1 MKRFDL
7 PNILINGTL
16 SVCLGM
22 AVGGCFITAFSLE
35 ASLLPS
41 LLICLV
47 WAAVCFLLVPLRR
60 GWICLPIG
68 LVLWGWLLWELDVTQ
83 EFGTLMQTLFD
94 FYNRGYGTRI
104 PDELTGIVPGNVSV
118 AISVICGIVTILCS
132 LSLEQL
138 RSGALVIGAS
148 VMLLMPCFLVTDTV
162 PSNFS
167 LFLLIGI
174 VVILV
179 LTDNM
184 RLRDLHQANRLTAML
199 LIPVLIAN
207 LFLFTLNP
215 REEYDRQPD
224 LSWLQTPPDRFS
236 PTLPSA
242 TIPDFTLPDWEIST
256 DVELRAVGPNN
267 PGNALVMEVDT
278 NLTGVLYLRGKSYC
292 GYDGLSWD
300 QEAPAED
307 TLQLDHPIY
316 HESTISSAPLFIEIH
331 TERTVDHR
339 FVPYYP
345 AGVRTLKNGVF
356 YPDNES
362 RFYRFTVDPL
372 REDWKSLY
380 FQLNGTITL
389 AQMKQRDDRPAEYL
403 LLPQNTLTRAKA
415 FLAGNN
421 VYDYLSVWAAAQQ
434 IADIV
439 RDSARYD
446 LNTGFMPSQERDFAL
461 WFLESS
467 DTGYCVHFAT
477 AATVL
482 LRAAGIPARYV
493 EGYVTRVNSNGHARV
508 TSDQAHAWVE
518 YYVPELGWLVL
529 EPTPAAGWEPP
540 IETQPTTQPTES
552 TTRPTEPTTQ
562 PTEPTTEPTTQP
574 TVPTVPSVPTTVPT
588 TDPTVMPS
596 TGPSGTLQH
605 PTATAPPSMPS
616 IPSVTVQPD
625 PEPGWQKTVLR
636 ILVVMLAFVALCIG
650 QWWLRRK
657 WIQKWLCSGSTN
669 TQALRCWRFTKRLAK
684 LRRQDAPEAL
694 HLLAQKAKFSQYT
707 LTPEELAAFDG
718 YFQRSTEHLRGR
730 AWPLRLIYRLI
741 FAAY

>member
-22 AVGGCFITAFSLE
+22 AVGGCFVTAFCME

-60 GWICLPIG
+60 GWIALPIG
-68 LVLWGWLLWELDVTQ
+68 LLLWGWLLWELDADQ
-83 EFGTLMQTLFD
+83 EFASLMQTLFD
-94 FYNRGYGTRI
+94 FYSRGYGTRI
-104 PDELTGIVPGNVSV
+104 PGELTGIVPGNVSV

-138 RSGALVIGAS
+138 RSGSLVIATC
-148 VMLLMPCFLVTDTV
+148 VILLMPCFIVTDTV
-162 PSNFS
+162 PSGFC
-167 LFLLIGI
+167 LFLLISI

-179 LTDNM
+179 LTNQM

-199 LIPVLIAN
+199 LIPVLLAN

-224 LSWLQTPPDRFS
+224 LGWLQTLPDRLS
-236 PTLPSA
+236 PTFQPA
-242 TIPDFTLPDWEIST
+242 TMPNFTLPDLVLPD
-256 DVELRAVGPNN
+256 DVQLRAVGPNH
-267 PGNALVMEVDT
+267 PGNTPVMEVDT

-300 QEAPAED
+300 SEAPAESALLSASSTYCQSAISNTSFYVNIH
-307 TLQLDHPIY
+307 TLQA
-316 HESTISSAPLFIEIH
+316 ESFWYT
-331 TERTVDHR
+331 
-339 FVPYYP
+339 PYYP
-345 AGVRTLKNGVF
+345 ISLSTMINGVF
-356 YPDNES
+356 FPGNQNRVYQI
-362 RFYRFTVDPL
+362 RIDPL
-372 REDWKSLY
+372 REDWLW
-380 FQLNGTITL
+380 LCNDRGCNITL
-389 AQMKQRDDRPAEYL
+389 AQMKQQDDRPAEYL

-415 FLAGNN
+415 FLKERRIT
-421 VYDYLSVWAAAQQ
+421 DQLSILDAAQQ
-434 IADIV
+434 IANIV
-439 RDSARYD
+439 RSSARYD
-446 LNTGFMPSQERDFAL
+446 LNTGFMPTGERDFAL

-467 DTGYCVHFAT
+467 DTGYCIHFAT

-493 EGYVTRVNSNGHARV
+493 EGYVTRVDSNGHARV

-518 YYVPELGWLVL
+518 YYVPKLGWLML
-529 EPTPAAGWEPP
+529 EPTPSAGWEPP
-540 IETQPTTQPTES
+540 IETQPTEPTTSTTQA
-552 TTRPTEPTTQ
+552 TTRPT
-562 PTEPTTEPTTQP
+562 
-574 TVPTVPSVPTTVPT
+574 VPTTVPPAT
-588 TDPTVMPS
+588 STPRPPVSSVPTTAPATDPTVSPS
-596 TGPSGTLQH
+596 TGPSGELQL
-605 PTATAPPSMPS
+605 PTATAPPSVPG
-616 IPSVTVQPD
+616 IPTVTVPLEPN
-625 PEPGWQKTVLR
+625 PETAWQQTVLR
-636 ILVVMLAFVALCIG
+636 ILVAMLAAAALCIG

-669 TQALRCWRFTKRLAK
+669 TQALRRWRYAKRLAK

-707 LTPEELAAFDG
+707 LTPEELTVFDG
-718 YFQRSTEHLRGR
+718 YFRRSTEHLRSR